1 MEILR
6 FEEAPSDAP
15 KRKKSSRSFLALG
28 LVATLFGVSTAFASS
43 TIQINSGNAI
53 ALGQGVSAVLG
64 CDPEVTITPDAG
76 LTTPTAIAASV
87 TYKSLTSNIASLTV
101 SEAHTFVVGET
112 ITVSGVDATFN
123 GSYEVS
129 AITDLTVSYAKTAT
143 DVYSASSSGTIT
155 IAAPAPTFNLAR
167 IIVAGID
174 TTATNPTTGL
184 GCAGVDFKIQVFH
197 TDNSVPGSKTEKA
210 YSCSELGAASI
221 GSSYGDLVLK
231 TCNSDDSAIY
241 FRVAGTDKANGSVT
255 ITLAGSSDIDYIT
268 LVSTNYAPFDSI

>member
-6 FEEAPSDAP
+6 FEEAPSGAP

-28 LVATLFGVSTAFASS
+28 LVATLFGISTAFASS
-43 TIQINSGNAI
+43 TITINGPANLV
-53 ALGQGVSAVLG
+53 ALGQGVAAVLG
-64 CDPEVTITPDAG
+64 CDPDVTITPDAG
-76 LTTPTAIAASV
+76 LTT
-87 TYKSLTSNIASLTV
+87 L
-101 SEAHTFVVGET
+101 
-112 ITVSGVDATFN
+112 
-123 GSYEVS
+123 
-129 AITDLTVSYAKTAT
+129 TAT
-143 DVYSASSSGTIT
+143 ASPS
-155 IAAPAPTFNLAR
+155 AAPAPTFKLSK
-167 IIVAGID
+167 ITVSGID
-174 TTATNPTTGL
+174 TTVTNPTTGL

-210 YSCSELGAASI
+210 YTCDELGAESI

-268 LVSTNYAPFDSI
+268 LVSTNYAPFDSIG

>member
-6 FEEAPSDAP
+6 FEQAPADAP

-43 TIQINSGNAI
+43 TIQINGPANLV
-53 ALGQGVSAVLG
+53 ALGQGVAAVLG

-76 LTTPTAIAASV
+76 LTT
-87 TYKSLTSNIASLTV
+87 L
-101 SEAHTFVVGET
+101 
-112 ITVSGVDATFN
+112 
-123 GSYEVS
+123 
-129 AITDLTVSYAKTAT
+129 TAT
-143 DVYSASSSGTIT
+143 ASPS
-155 IAAPAPTFNLAR
+155 AAPAPTFNLAR

-210 YSCSELGAASI
+210 YSCSELGAAAI
-221 GSSYGDLVLK
+221 GSSTGDLTVI
-231 TCNSDDSAIY
+231 TCDSIDSAIY
-241 FRVAGTDKANGSVT
+241 FRVAGTSKANGAVT
-255 ITLAGSSDIDYIT
+255 ITLNGSSDIDYIT
-268 LVSTNYAPFDSI
+268 LVSTNYTSYPA

>member
-6 FEEAPSDAP
+6 FEEAPADAP

-43 TIQINSGNAI
+43 TIQINGPANLV
-53 ALGQGVSAVLG
+53 ALGQGVAAVLG

-76 LTTPTAIAASV
+76 LTTPTATASP
-87 TYKSLTSNIASLTV
+87 S
-101 SEAHTFVVGET
+101 
-112 ITVSGVDATFN
+112 
-123 GSYEVS
+123 
-129 AITDLTVSYAKTAT
+129 
-143 DVYSASSSGTIT
+143 
-155 IAAPAPTFNLAR
+155 AAPAPTFNLAR

-210 YSCSELGAASI
+210 YSCSELGSPVGGF
-221 GSSYGDLVLK
+221 GSGDLDK
-231 TCNSDDSAIY
+231 IKCDSADSAIY
-241 FRVAGTDKANGSVT
+241 FRVAGTLIPNGSVV
-255 ITLAGSSDIDYIT
+255 ITLNGSSDIDYIT
-268 LVSTNYAPFDSI
+268 LVSTNYTGYPI